1 MVNWLQR
8 LFCLGDPAD
17 LSKTVENSST
27 TQENT
32 EKKKKRYAAYSMVRH
47 SITDAFYEESGPRN
61 QHDHLYNPQ
70 VHTHGLMAVPVRS
83 GTPPLRTESSTG
95 KYDGANETNR
105 SKVALNEFTF

>member
-17 LSKTVENSST
+17 LSKTDDSST

-32 EKKKKRYAAYSMVRH
+32 EKKKKKRYAAYSMVRH